1 MRRGG
6 FTLIECLLG
15 LALSLFVISAGLEV
29 YARIHKAFAGLK
41 AREEA
46 DQSALAALDRM
57 RIDLLHAGLGLVPEM
72 SLGLVAAAEAN
83 PAELRLTSVEK
94 VLHLAAEAGAG
105 GTRLALTSTADIVA
119 GQRIAL
125 RDGAVGEVRTVVR
138 LEAGAVVL
146 EAPLERT
153 YASGTAALSLLELV
167 TYFLDGP
174 ARILRRRVNTS
185 SAQPLL
191 ENAAAAAWVPDPSAP
206 LVRVRLELAV
216 KGVHP
221 HEATVYLK
229 NAALAANVG
238 T

>member
-1 MRRGG
+1 MRRSG

-15 LALSLFVISAGLEV
+15 LALSLLVISAGLEF
-29 YARIHKAFAGLK
+29 YARAQKAFAGLK
-41 AREEA
+41 AREEG
-46 DQSALAALDRM
+46 DQAALAALDRM

-72 SLGLVAAAEAN
+72 DIGLVAAAEAN
-83 PAELRLTSVEK
+83 ATELRLMSVEK
-94 VLHLAAEAGAG
+94 ELHLAAEAEAG
-105 GTRLALTSTADIVA
+105 GTRLPLASTADIVA

-125 RDGAVGEVRTVVR
+125 REGAAGEVRTVVR
-138 LEAGAVVL
+138 IEAGAVVL

-153 YASGTAALSLLELV
+153 YAPETAALSLLELV

-174 ARILRRRVNTS
+174 SRILRRRVNAS

-191 ENAAAAAWVPDPSAP
+191 ENAAAADWISDPSAP

-221 HEATVYLK
+221 HETTVFLK
-229 NAALAANVG
+229 NAALAAGNG
-238 T
+238 K